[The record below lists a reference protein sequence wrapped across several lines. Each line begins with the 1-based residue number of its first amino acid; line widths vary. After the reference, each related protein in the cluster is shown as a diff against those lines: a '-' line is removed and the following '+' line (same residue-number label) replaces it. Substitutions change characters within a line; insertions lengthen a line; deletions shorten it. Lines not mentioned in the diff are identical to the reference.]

1 MCSFFFY
8 LPRSVNLA
16 ITLISEV
23 ELLVL
28 QSSKS
33 LQNHNSAQ
41 SSVDSQST
49 SYEEKLFHQSSSVSC
64 RPISKVSSDLTAE
77 VGTSN
82 FALHK
87 VWKLWFYFI
96 FSVVYVIVLKIAMTS
111 FSRCTNCLKICIFMT
126 QLLAVITYKD
136 SIDGNQLI
144 TLFPPMELW
153 VFLLMLLRLS

>member
-49 SYEEKLFHQSSSVSC
+49 SYEEKLLISQVPFLAGQSLKFLAILLLKLVLQ
-64 RPISKVSSDLTAE
+64 I
-77 VGTSN
+77 
-82 FALHK
+82 LH
-87 VWKLWFYFI
+87 FI
-96 FSVVYVIVLKIAMTS
+96 RFENYGFILS
-111 FSRCTNCLKICIFMT
+111 
-126 QLLAVITYKD
+126 
-136 SIDGNQLI
+136 
-144 TLFPPMELW
+144 
-153 VFLLMLLRLS
+153 FLLYTL